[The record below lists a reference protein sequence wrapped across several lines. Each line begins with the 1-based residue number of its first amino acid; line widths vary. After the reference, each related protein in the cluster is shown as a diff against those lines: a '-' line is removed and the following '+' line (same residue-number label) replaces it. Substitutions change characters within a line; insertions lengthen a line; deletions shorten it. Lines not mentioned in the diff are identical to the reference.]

1 MTSVLKLILIF
12 FLFCNSSFA
21 RIIEEIIEVPVSV
34 SNSNFTNNPKFEQKI
49 TVTIWR
55 DEAIKKAPYLLFSHG
70 RAGTDQERG
79 KFGRSSEKKNSEY
92 FVSKGFAVI
101 LPTRIGY
108 GVSGGPDADYSGA
121 CGNKNYLEARK
132 VAIDQSKQV
141 LNHVFDFSYIDRT
154 KGIVVG
160 QSVGGFTTIG
170 LSAENIPG
178 LKGAINFAGGDGG
191 DPIKSAE
198 KPCGDYLIKDT
209 FAKYGASNKVLTLW
223 LYSVNDKFW
232 GEQLPKDW
240 FAAFQ
245 KAGGKGQFISLP
257 AYKEDGH
264 SIFRGDLNAWK
275 NDFEK
280 FIKEIGF

>member
-1 MTSVLKLILIF
+1 VFLKLILIL

-55 DEAIKKAPYLLFSHG
+55 DDAIKKAPYLLFSHG

-79 KFGRSSEKKNSEY
+79 KFGRSSEKRNSEY
-92 FVSKGFAVI
+92 FVSKGFTVI

-132 VAIDQSKQV
+132 AGIDQSKQV
-141 LNHVFDFSYIDRT
+141 LNHVFDLSYIDRT

-209 FAKYGASNKVLTLW
+209 FVNYGASNKVPTLW

>member
-1 MTSVLKLILIF
+1 MILRLILIF
-12 FLFCNSSFA
+12 FLFCNASFA
-21 RIIEEIIEVPVSV
+21 RIIEEIIKVPVSAT
-34 SNSNFTNNPKFEQKI
+34 NSIYANNPKFEQEI

-55 DEAIKKAPYLLFSHG
+55 DDSIKKAPYLLFSHG
-70 RAGTDQERG
+70 RAGTDQERAS
-79 KFGRSSEKKNSEY
+79 FGRSSYKNISEY
-92 FVSKGFAVI
+92 YINKGFVVI

-108 GVSGGPDADYSGA
+108 GVSGGPDAEFSGGS
-121 CGNKNYLEARK
+121 CQNKNYTEPVK
-132 VAIDQSKQV
+132 VIADQSKQV
-141 LNHVFDFSYIDRT
+141 LNHVFDFSYIDKT

-170 LSAENIPG
+170 LSAENISG

-209 FAKYGASNKVLTLW
+209 FAKYGASNKVPTLW

-240 FAAFQ
+240 FVAFQ

>member
-1 MTSVLKLILIF
+1 MFLKLILIL

-55 DEAIKKAPYLLFSHG
+55 DDAIKKAPYLLFSHG

-79 KFGRSSEKKNSEY
+79 KFGRSSEKRNSEY
-92 FVSKGFAVI
+92 FVSKGFTVI

-141 LNHVFDFSYIDRT
+141 LNHVFDFSYIDKT

-170 LSAENIPG
+170 LSAENISG

-209 FAKYGASNKVLTLW
+209 FAKYGASNKVPTLW

-264 SIFRGDLNAWK
+264 SIFRGDLNAWE
-275 NDFEK
+275 NVFEK

>member
-1 MTSVLKLILIF
+1 MFLKLILIL

-55 DEAIKKAPYLLFSHG
+55 DDAIKKAPYLLFSHG

-79 KFGRSSEKKNSEY
+79 KFGRSSEKRNSEY
-92 FVSKGFAVI
+92 FVSKGFTVI

-132 VAIDQSKQV
+132 AGIDQSKQV

-170 LSAENIPG
+170 LSAENISG

-209 FAKYGASNKVLTLW
+209 FAKYGASNKVPTLW

-264 SIFRGDLNAWK
+264 SIFRGNPNAWK

>member
-1 MTSVLKLILIF
+1 MFLKLILIL

-34 SNSNFTNNPKFEQKI
+34 SNSNFSNNPKFEQKI

-55 DEAIKKAPYLLFSHG
+55 DDSVKKSPYLLFSHG

-79 KFGRSSEKKNSEY
+79 KFGRSSEKRNSEY
-92 FVSKGFAVI
+92 FVSKGFTVI

-170 LSAENIPG
+170 LSAENISG

-209 FAKYGASNKVLTLW
+209 FVKYGASNKVPTLW

-245 KAGGKGQFISLP
+245 KTGGIGQFISLP

>member
-1 MTSVLKLILIF
+1 MFLKLTLIL

-34 SNSNFTNNPKFEQKI
+34 SNSNFSNNPKFEQKI

-55 DEAIKKAPYLLFSHG
+55 DDSVKKSPYLLFSHG

-79 KFGRSSEKKNSEY
+79 KFGRSSEKRNSEY
-92 FVSKGFAVI
+92 FVSKGFTVI

-209 FAKYGASNKVLTLW
+209 FAKYGASNKVPTLW

-245 KAGGKGQFISLP
+245 KEGGKGQFISLP

>member
-1 MTSVLKLILIF
+1 MFLKLILIL

-55 DEAIKKAPYLLFSHG
+55 DDAIKKAPYLLFSHG

-79 KFGRSSEKKNSEY
+79 KFGRSSEKRNSEY
-92 FVSKGFAVI
+92 FVSKGFTVI

-170 LSAENIPG
+170 LSAENISG

-209 FAKYGASNKVLTLW
+209 FAKYGASNKAPTLW

>member
-1 MTSVLKLILIF
+1 MFFKLILIL

-34 SNSNFTNNPKFEQKI
+34 SNSNFSNNPKFEQKI

-55 DEAIKKAPYLLFSHG
+55 DDSVKKLPYLLFSHG

-79 KFGRSSEKKNSEY
+79 KFGRSSEKRNSEY

-170 LSAENIPG
+170 LSAENISG

-209 FAKYGASNKVLTLW
+209 FVNYGASNKVPTLW

-245 KAGGKGQFISLP
+245 KSGGKGQFISLP

-280 FIKEIGF
+280 FIKEVGF

>member
-1 MTSVLKLILIF
+1 MILRLILIF

-21 RIIEEIIEVPVSV
+21 RIIEEIIKVPVSV
-34 SNSNFTNNPKFEQKI
+34 SNSIYANNSKFEQEI

-55 DEAIKKAPYLLFSHG
+55 DDSIKKSPYLLFSHG
-70 RAGTDQERG
+70 RAGTDQERAS
-79 KFGRSSEKKNSEY
+79 FGRSSERKNSEY
-92 FVSKGFAVI
+92 FISKGFTVI

-108 GVSGGPDADYSGA
+108 GVSGGPDAEYSGG
-121 CGNKNYLEARK
+121 CSNKNYLETIK
-132 VAIDQSKQV
+132 VAVDQSKQV
-141 LNHVFDFSYIDRT
+141 LNHVLDFSYIDKS

-178 LKGAINFAGGDGG
+178 LKGAINFAGGNGG
-191 DPIKSAE
+191 DPIKSPE
-198 KPCGDYLIKDT
+198 RPCGDYVIKDT
-209 FAKYGASNKVLTLW
+209 FAKYGALNKVSTLW

-257 AYKEDGH
+257 AFKEDGH

>member
-1 MTSVLKLILIF
+1 VFLKLILIL

-34 SNSNFTNNPKFEQKI
+34 SNSNFSNNPKFEQKI

-55 DEAIKKAPYLLFSHG
+55 DDAIKKAPYLLFSHG

-79 KFGRSSEKKNSEY
+79 KFGRSSEKRNSEY

-170 LSAENIPG
+170 LSAENISG

-209 FAKYGASNKVLTLW
+209 FANYGTSNKIPTLW
-223 LYSVNDKFW
+223 LYSVNDKYW
-232 GEQLPKDW
+232 GQQLPKDW

-245 KAGGKGQFISLP
+245 KAGGKGQFVSLP

>member
-1 MTSVLKLILIF
+1 MFLKFILVF
-12 FLFCNSSFA
+12 FLLCNSSFA
-21 RIIEEIIEVPVSV
+21 KIIEEIIEVPVSV

-55 DEAIKKAPYLLFSHG
+55 DDAIKKAPYLLFNHG

-79 KFGRSSEKKNSEY
+79 KFGRSSEKRNSEY
-92 FVSKGFAVI
+92 FASKGFTVI

-132 VAIDQSKQV
+132 AGIDQSKQV

-170 LSAENIPG
+170 LSAENISG

-209 FAKYGASNKVLTLW
+209 FAKYGASNKVPTLW

-275 NDFEK
+275 NYFEK
-280 FIKEIGF
+280 FIKEVGF

>member
-1 MTSVLKLILIF
+1 MILRLILIF

-55 DEAIKKAPYLLFSHG
+55 DDAIKKAPYLLFNHG
-70 RAGTDQERG
+70 RSSAVQDRLS
-79 KFGRSSEKKNSEY
+79 FGRSSGKKNSEY
-92 FVSKGFAVI
+92 FISKGFIVI

-108 GVSGGPDADYSGA
+108 GVSGGADADYGGT
-121 CGNKNYLEARK
+121 CGNMNYPESIK
-132 VAIDQSKQV
+132 VAVEQSKQV

-160 QSVGGFTTIG
+160 QSFGGFATIG

-178 LKGAINFAGGDGG
+178 LKGAINFAGGSGG
-191 DPIKSAE
+191 NPVKQSE
-198 KPCGDYLIKDT
+198 KPCSEFALKET
-209 FAKYGASNKVLTLW
+209 FTKYGAGNKVPTLW
-223 LYSVNDKFW
+223 LYSVNDKHW

-257 AYKEDGH
+257 AYKDDGH
-264 SIFRGDLNAWK
+264 SIFRGDTNAWK

-280 FIKEIGF
+280 FIKEVGF

>member
-1 MTSVLKLILIF
+1 VFLKLILIL

-55 DEAIKKAPYLLFSHG
+55 DDAIKKAPYLLFSHG

-79 KFGRSSEKKNSEY
+79 KFGRSSEKRNSEY
-92 FVSKGFAVI
+92 FVSKGFTVI

-132 VAIDQSKQV
+132 AGIDQSKQV
-141 LNHVFDFSYIDRT
+141 LNHVFDFSYIDKT

-170 LSAENIPG
+170 LSAENISG

-209 FAKYGASNKVLTLW
+209 FAKYGASNKVPTLW

>member
-1 MTSVLKLILIF
+1 MFLKLILIL

-55 DEAIKKAPYLLFSHG
+55 DDAIKKAPYLLFSHG

-92 FVSKGFAVI
+92 FVSKGFTVI

-108 GVSGGPDADYSGA
+108 GISGGPDAEYSGT
-121 CGNKNYLEARK
+121 CNNKNYPEHIK
-132 VAIDQSKQV
+132 VAVDQSKQV

-170 LSAENIPG
+170 LSAENISG

-209 FAKYGASNKVLTLW
+209 FAKYGASNKVPTLW

>member
-1 MTSVLKLILIF
+1 VFIKLILIL

-55 DEAIKKAPYLLFSHG
+55 DDAIKKAPYLLFSHG
-70 RAGTDQERG
+70 RAGTDQERE
-79 KFGRSSEKKNSEY
+79 KFGRSSEKRNSEY
-92 FVSKGFAVI
+92 FVSKGFTVI

-170 LSAENIPG
+170 LSAENISG

-209 FAKYGASNKVLTLW
+209 FAKYGASNKVPTLW

-240 FAAFQ
+240 FVAFQ

>member
-1 MTSVLKLILIF
+1 MFLKLILIL

-55 DEAIKKAPYLLFSHG
+55 DDAIKKAPYLLFSHG

-79 KFGRSSEKKNSEY
+79 KFGRSSEKRNSEY
-92 FVSKGFAVI
+92 FASKGFTVI

-170 LSAENIPG
+170 LSAENISG

-198 KPCGDYLIKDT
+198 KPCGDYLIKDP
-209 FAKYGASNKVLTLW
+209 FAKYGASNKVPTLW

>member
-1 MTSVLKLILIF
+1 MILRLILIS

-55 DEAIKKAPYLLFSHG
+55 DDAIKKAPYLLFSHG
-70 RAGTDQERG
+70 RAGTDQEKG
-79 KFGRSSEKKNSEY
+79 KFGRSSEKRNSEY
-92 FVSKGFAVI
+92 FVSKGFTVI

-170 LSAENIPG
+170 LSAENISG

-209 FAKYGASNKVLTLW
+209 FAKYGASNKVPTLW

>member
-1 MTSVLKLILIF
+1 MILRLILIF

-55 DEAIKKAPYLLFSHG
+55 DDAIKKAPYLLFSHG

-79 KFGRSSEKKNSEY
+79 KFGRSSEKRNSEY
-92 FVSKGFAVI
+92 FVSKGFTVI

-170 LSAENIPG
+170 LSAENISG

-209 FAKYGASNKVLTLW
+209 FAKYGASNKVPTLW

>member
-1 MTSVLKLILIF
+1 VFLKLILIL

-34 SNSNFTNNPKFEQKI
+34 SNSNFSNNPKFEQKI

-55 DEAIKKAPYLLFSHG
+55 DDSVKKSPYLLFSHG

-92 FVSKGFAVI
+92 FVSKGFTVI

-170 LSAENIPG
+170 LSAENISG

-209 FAKYGASNKVLTLW
+209 FAKYGALNKVPTLW
-223 LYSVNDKFW
+223 LYSVNDRFW
-232 GEQLPKDW
+232 GEQIPKDW

-257 AYKEDGH
+257 AYKDDGH
-264 SIFRGDLNAWK
+264 SIFRGNPNAWK

>member
-1 MTSVLKLILIF
+1 VFLKLILIL

-55 DEAIKKAPYLLFSHG
+55 DDAIKKAPYLLFSHG

-79 KFGRSSEKKNSEY
+79 KFGRSSEKRNSEY
-92 FVSKGFAVI
+92 FVSKGFTVI

-132 VAIDQSKQV
+132 AAIDQSKQV

-170 LSAENIPG
+170 LSAENISG

-209 FAKYGASNKVLTLW
+209 FAKYGASNKVPTLW

-257 AYKEDGH
+257 AHKEDGH

>member
-1 MTSVLKLILIF
+1 
-12 FLFCNSSFA
+12 
-21 RIIEEIIEVPVSV
+21 
-34 SNSNFTNNPKFEQKI
+34 
-49 TVTIWR
+49 
-55 DEAIKKAPYLLFSHG
+55 
-70 RAGTDQERG
+70 
-79 KFGRSSEKKNSEY
+79 
-92 FVSKGFAVI
+92 
-101 LPTRIGY
+101 
-108 GVSGGPDADYSGA
+108 
-121 CGNKNYLEARK
+121 
-132 VAIDQSKQV
+132 
-141 LNHVFDFSYIDRT
+141 
-154 KGIVVG
+154 
-160 QSVGGFTTIG
+160 VGGLTTIG
-170 LSAENIPG
+170 LSAENISG

-209 FAKYGASNKVLTLW
+209 FAKYGASNKVPTLW

-245 KAGGKGQFISLP
+245 KTGGKGQFISLP

-264 SIFRGDLNAWK
+264 AIFRGDLNAWK

>member
-1 MTSVLKLILIF
+1 VFLKLILILL
-12 FLFCNSSFA
+12 LFCNFSFA

-55 DEAIKKAPYLLFSHG
+55 DDAIKKAPYLLFSHG

-79 KFGRSSEKKNSEY
+79 KFGRSSEKRNSEY
-92 FVSKGFAVI
+92 FVSKGFTVI

-170 LSAENIPG
+170 LSAENISG

-209 FAKYGASNKVLTLW
+209 FVNYGASNKVPTLW

-275 NDFEK
+275 NVFEK

>member
-1 MTSVLKLILIF
+1 MFLKLILIL

-55 DEAIKKAPYLLFSHG
+55 DDAIKKAPYLLFSHG

-79 KFGRSSEKKNSEY
+79 KFGRSSEKRNSEY
-92 FVSKGFAVI
+92 FVSKGFTVI

-170 LSAENIPG
+170 LAAENISG

-209 FAKYGASNKVLTLW
+209 FAKYGASNKVPTLW

>member
-1 MTSVLKLILIF
+1 MFLKLILIL

-34 SNSNFTNNPKFEQKI
+34 SNSNFTNSPKFEQKI

-55 DEAIKKAPYLLFSHG
+55 DDAIKKAPYLLFSHG
-70 RAGTDQERG
+70 RAGTDQERA
-79 KFGRSSEKKNSEY
+79 KFGRSSEKRNSEY

-121 CGNKNYLEARK
+121 CGNKNYLEAIK
-132 VAIDQSKQV
+132 VAVDQSKQV
-141 LNHVFDFSYIDRT
+141 LNHVLDFSYIDKS

-178 LKGAINFAGGDGG
+178 LKGAINFAGGNGG
-191 DPIKSAE
+191 DPIKSPE
-198 KPCGDYLIKDT
+198 RPCGDYVIKDT
-209 FAKYGASNKVLTLW
+209 FAKYGASNKIPTLW
-223 LYSVNDKFW
+223 LYSANDKFW

-257 AYKEDGH
+257 AFKEDGH
-264 SIFRGDLNAWK
+264 SIFRGNPNAWK
-275 NDFEK
+275 NNFEK
-280 FIKEIGF
+280 FIKEIEF

>member
-1 MTSVLKLILIF
+1 MILRLILIF

-55 DEAIKKAPYLLFSHG
+55 DDAIKKAPYLLFSHG

-79 KFGRSSEKKNSEY
+79 KFGRSSEKRNSEY
-92 FVSKGFAVI
+92 FVSKGFTVI

-132 VAIDQSKQV
+132 AGIDQSKQV

-209 FAKYGASNKVLTLW
+209 FAKYGASNKVPTLW

>member
-1 MTSVLKLILIF
+1 MFLKLILIL

-55 DEAIKKAPYLLFSHG
+55 DDAIKKTPYLLFSHG

-79 KFGRSSEKKNSEY
+79 KFGRSSEKRNSEY
-92 FVSKGFAVI
+92 FVSKGFTVI

-170 LSAENIPG
+170 LSAENISG

-198 KPCGDYLIKDT
+198 KPCGEYLIKDT
-209 FAKYGASNKVLTLW
+209 FAKYGASNKVPTLW

>member
-1 MTSVLKLILIF
+1 MFLKLILIL

-21 RIIEEIIEVPVSV
+21 RIIEEIIKVPVSV
-34 SNSNFTNNPKFEQKI
+34 TNSIYANNPKFEQEI
-49 TVTIWR
+49 TITIWR
-55 DEAIKKAPYLLFSHG
+55 DDTIKKSSYLLFSHG
-70 RAGTDQERG
+70 RAGTDQERTS
-79 KFGRSSEKKNSEY
+79 FGRSSERKNSEY
-92 FVSKGFAVI
+92 FINKGFAVI

-108 GVSGGPDADYSGA
+108 GVSGGPDAEYSGA
-121 CGNKNYLEARK
+121 CNSKNYLEARK
-132 VAIDQSKQV
+132 VSIDQSKQV
-141 LNHVFDFSYIDRT
+141 LNHVLEFSYIDKS

-170 LSAENIPG
+170 LSAENVPG

-191 DPIKSAE
+191 DPIKSPE
-198 KPCGDYLIKDT
+198 RPCGEYLIKDT
-209 FAKYGASNKVLTLW
+209 FAKYGASNKVPTLW

-240 FAAFQ
+240 FSAFQ
-245 KAGGKGQFISLP
+245 KAGGKGQFISLS

>member
-1 MTSVLKLILIF
+1 MFLKLIIIL

-55 DEAIKKAPYLLFSHG
+55 DDAIKKAPYLLFSHG

-79 KFGRSSEKKNSEY
+79 KFGRSSEKRNSEY
-92 FVSKGFAVI
+92 FVSKGFTVI

-170 LSAENIPG
+170 LSAENISG

-209 FAKYGASNKVLTLW
+209 FAKYGASNKVPTLW

>member
-1 MTSVLKLILIF
+1 VFLKLILIL

-55 DEAIKKAPYLLFSHG
+55 DDSIKKAPYLLFSHG

-79 KFGRSSEKKNSEY
+79 KFGRSSERRNSEY
-92 FVSKGFAVI
+92 FVSKGFTVI

-108 GVSGGPDADYSGA
+108 GISGGPDAEFSGGS
-121 CGNKNYLEARK
+121 CQNRNYAESVK
-132 VAIDQSKQV
+132 VVADQSKQV
-141 LNHVFDFSYIDRT
+141 LNHVFDFSYIDRS

-160 QSVGGFTTIG
+160 QSAGGISSIG
-170 LSAENIPG
+170 LSAENISG
-178 LKGAINFAGGDGG
+178 LKGAINFAGGNGG
-191 DPIKSAE
+191 DPVNQSG
-198 KPCGDYLIKDT
+198 KPCAEFALKET
-209 FAKYGASNKVLTLW
+209 FTKYGAGNKVPTLW
-223 LYSVNDKFW
+223 LYSVNDKYW

-240 FAAFQ
+240 FAAFE
-245 KAGGKGQFISLP
+245 KAGGKGKFISLP

>member
-1 MTSVLKLILIF
+1 
-12 FLFCNSSFA
+12 
-21 RIIEEIIEVPVSV
+21 VSV
-34 SNSNFTNNPKFEQKI
+34 TNSIYANNPKFEQEI

-55 DEAIKKAPYLLFSHG
+55 DDSIKKSPYLLFSHG
-70 RAGTDQERG
+70 RAGTDQERAS
-79 KFGRSSEKKNSEY
+79 FGRSSERKNSEY
-92 FVSKGFAVI
+92 FISKGFAVI
-101 LPTRIGY
+101 LPTRMGY
-108 GVSGGPDADYSGA
+108 GVSGGPDAEYSGA
-121 CGNKNYLEARK
+121 CGSKNYLEARK
-132 VAIDQSKQV
+132 VSVGQSKQV
-141 LNHVFDFSYIDRT
+141 LNHVLDFSYIDKS

-170 LSAENIPG
+170 LSAENVPG

-191 DPIKSAE
+191 DPKQFPE
-198 KPCGDYLIKDT
+198 RPCSEHLIKDT
-209 FAKYGASNKVLTLW
+209 FAKYGALNKVPTLW

>member
-1 MTSVLKLILIF
+1 MFLKLILIL

-55 DEAIKKAPYLLFSHG
+55 DDAIKKAPYLLFSHG

-79 KFGRSSEKKNSEY
+79 KFGRSSEKRNSEY
-92 FVSKGFAVI
+92 FVSKGFTVI

-132 VAIDQSKQV
+132 AAIDQSKQV
-141 LNHVFDFSYIDRT
+141 LNHVFDFSYIDKT

-170 LSAENIPG
+170 LSAENISG

-209 FAKYGASNKVLTLW
+209 FAKYGASNKVPTLW

>member
-1 MTSVLKLILIF
+1 VFLKLILIL

-34 SNSNFTNNPKFEQKI
+34 SNSNFSNNPKFEQKI

-55 DEAIKKAPYLLFSHG
+55 DDSVKKSPYLLFSHG

-79 KFGRSSEKKNSEY
+79 KFGRSSEKRNSEY

-160 QSVGGFTTIG
+160 HSVGGFTTIG
-170 LSAENIPG
+170 LSAENISG

-209 FAKYGASNKVLTLW
+209 FVNYGASNKVPTLW

>member
-1 MTSVLKLILIF
+1 MILRLILIF

-21 RIIEEIIEVPVSV
+21 KIIEEIIKVPVSV
-34 SNSNFTNNPKFEQKI
+34 TNSIYANNPKFEKEI

-55 DEAIKKAPYLLFSHG
+55 DDSIKKSPYLLFSHG
-70 RAGTDQERG
+70 RAGTHQERAS
-79 KFGRSSEKKNSEY
+79 FGRSSERKNSEY
-92 FVSKGFAVI
+92 FISKGFTVI

-108 GVSGGPDADYSGA
+108 GVSGGLDAEYSGD
-121 CGNKNYLEARK
+121 CRSKNYLAARK
-132 VAIDQSKQV
+132 ASVDQSKQV
-141 LNHVFDFSYIDRT
+141 LNHVLDFSYIDKS

-160 QSVGGFTTIG
+160 QSVGGFTSIG

-191 DPIKSAE
+191 DPHKFPE
-198 KPCGDYLIKDT
+198 RPCGEYLIQDT
-209 FAKYGASNKVLTLW
+209 FAKYGASNKVPTLW
-223 LYSVNDKFW
+223 LYSVNDRFW
-232 GEQLPKDW
+232 GEQIPKDW

-257 AYKEDGH
+257 AYKDDGH
-264 SIFRGDLNAWK
+264 SIFRGNPNAWK

>member
-1 MTSVLKLILIF
+1 MFLKLIVIF

-55 DEAIKKAPYLLFSHG
+55 DDAIKKAPYLLFSHG

-79 KFGRSSEKKNSEY
+79 KFGRSSEKRNSEY
-92 FVSKGFAVI
+92 FVSKGFTVI

-170 LSAENIPG
+170 LSAENISG

-209 FAKYGASNKVLTLW
+209 FAKYGASNKAPTLW

>member
-1 MTSVLKLILIF
+1 MILRLILIF

-55 DEAIKKAPYLLFSHG
+55 DDAIKKAPYLLFSHG

-79 KFGRSSEKKNSEY
+79 KFGRSSEKRNSEY

-170 LSAENIPG
+170 LSAENISG

-209 FAKYGASNKVLTLW
+209 FAKYGASNKVPTLW

-245 KAGGKGQFISLP
+245 KAGGKGQFVSLP

>member
-1 MTSVLKLILIF
+1 VFLKLILIL

-55 DEAIKKAPYLLFSHG
+55 DDAIKKAPYLLFSHG

-79 KFGRSSEKKNSEY
+79 KFGRSSEKRNSEY
-92 FVSKGFAVI
+92 FVSKGFTVI

-108 GVSGGPDADYSGA
+108 GVSGGLDADYSGA

-170 LSAENIPG
+170 LSAENISG

-209 FAKYGASNKVLTLW
+209 FAKYGASNKVPTLW

>member
-1 MTSVLKLILIF
+1 MFLKLILIL

-55 DEAIKKAPYLLFSHG
+55 DDAIKKAPYLLFSHG

-79 KFGRSSEKKNSEY
+79 KFGRSSEKRNSEY
-92 FVSKGFAVI
+92 FVSKGFTVI

-170 LSAENIPG
+170 LSAENISG

-209 FAKYGASNKVLTLW
+209 FAKYGASNKVPTLW

-257 AYKEDGH
+257 AHKEDGH

>member
-1 MTSVLKLILIF
+1 VFIKLILIL
-12 FLFCNSSFA
+12 FLLCNSSFA

-55 DEAIKKAPYLLFSHG
+55 DDAIKKAPYLLFSHG
-70 RAGTDQERG
+70 RSSAVQDRLS
-79 KFGRSSEKKNSEY
+79 FGRSSERKNSEY
-92 FVSKGFAVI
+92 FISKGFTVI

-108 GVSGGPDADYSGA
+108 GVSGGPDADYGGT
-121 CGNKNYLEARK
+121 CGNMNYPESIK
-132 VAIDQSKQV
+132 VAVEQSKQV

-160 QSVGGFTTIG
+160 QSFGGFTTIG

-178 LKGAINFAGGDGG
+178 LKGAINFAGGSGG
-191 DPIKSAE
+191 NPVKQSE
-198 KPCGDYLIKDT
+198 KPCSEFALKET
-209 FAKYGASNKVLTLW
+209 FTKYGAGNKVPTLW
-223 LYSVNDKFW
+223 LYSFNDKHW

-257 AYKEDGH
+257 AYKDDGH
-264 SIFRGDLNAWK
+264 SIFRGDTNAWK

>member
-1 MTSVLKLILIF
+1 MFLKLILIL

-34 SNSNFTNNPKFEQKI
+34 SNSNFSNNPKFEQKI

-55 DEAIKKAPYLLFSHG
+55 DDSVKKSPYLLFSHG

-79 KFGRSSEKKNSEY
+79 KFGRSSEKRNSEY

-170 LSAENIPG
+170 LSAENISG

-209 FAKYGASNKVLTLW
+209 FVNYGASNKVPTLW

>member
-1 MTSVLKLILIF
+1 MFLKLILIL

-55 DEAIKKAPYLLFSHG
+55 DDAIKKAPYLLFSHG

-79 KFGRSSEKKNSEY
+79 KFGRSSEKRNSEY
-92 FVSKGFAVI
+92 FVSKGFTVI

-121 CGNKNYLEARK
+121 CGNKNYLEGRK

-141 LNHVFDFSYIDRT
+141 LNHVFDFSYIDKT

-170 LSAENIPG
+170 LSAENISG

-209 FAKYGASNKVLTLW
+209 FAKYGASNKVPTLW